1 MDKAKKKQIKKI
13 TTWVLLAALVA
24 TLAAMPLLA
33 KKEAE
38 ADGPVATVHSGTVE
52 TGTVSTSLHGGGTL
66 VTEDIEKIKLP
77 TGVKI
82 TEFLIKNGDTVT
94 AGTPLAA
101 VDKVSV
107 MTAITSVTET
117 MDYLQAEM
125 KSAKNEKIS
134 STVSATAG
142 GRIKKVFAQKGDS
155 VQEVMLRD
163 GALALLSLD
172 GLMAVKIEKKL
183 PILTGDTVTVTL
195 ADGTE
200 VTGRIASNLD
210 GVIVITVADDGYEI
224 GQMVTVTGKDG
235 SEIGTGELYV
245 HNAWAAS
252 AYSGIIQSAPAKEE
266 TKVNAGATL
275 FTLTETDFR
284 GKLEY
289 LSALHREYEELMQEL
304 FGMYNTG
311 IIEAPCDGTISGIDK
326 DSPHLLADAGDGALE
341 ISLLTAESADWK
353 VVLLG
358 AEDSEVPPAGSLCNP
373 NAEGG
378 CPEEELDKHIST
390 CPKYCHNNGSCQ
402 GTGKHYPTCIGS
414 CTSGTS
420 CNAKYH
426 TTTCIESCIPQNG
439 ICSKE
444 SGYHK
449 NECIKSCKHATAL
462 DECKD
467 PKYPHYLDCVGSC
480 VQSNGTKDCPSIKH
494 LIGCIESCT
503 HADTMDQCI
512 ATPNHYLDCIHSCI
526 TSESAKEEC
535 PASKHNE
542 NCFFAAMTY
551 YAKVAMVTQVGST
564 ELVVRWDKSGN
575 EYEVVKTGTGWA
587 FKNPSDFN
595 PTLLVNEGKIS
606 VGNPSAFKPGDVI
619 LDITG
624 YKGNQPEWSGIS
636 VFVRIPGN
644 VDLDLDLDGMM
655 DGLMDGLTDRLT
667 EQMMSQMDLS
677 ALMGMFGGFGNFGFY
692 APSPVEEEKLFDLEG
707 STLMTVSPQET
718 VSLTIA
724 LDEQDIAKIAL
735 GQQATVKVEALSG
748 QTFQAEVTEVSNHG
762 SNSGGSSKFTAK
774 LELPKAKDMLDG
786 MSATA
791 SLPLLEKK
799 DIPTIPVVALAEE
812 GARTVVYTA
821 LDKEGNLTSPVSV
834 RVGISDGLTAEILDG
849 LEIGDTYYYSYYD
862 VLEEDTGV
870 EERFTLT

>member
-33 KKEAE
+33 KQEVE

-52 TGTVSTSLHGGGTL
+52 AGTVSTSLHGGGTL
-66 VTEDIEKIKLP
+66 VTEGIEKIQLP

-82 TEFLIKNGDTVT
+82 TEFLVKNGDTVT

-125 KSAKNEKIS
+125 KSAKNEKVS
-134 STVSATAG
+134 STVAATAG

-183 PILTGDTVTVTL
+183 DILTGDTVTVTL

-210 GVIVITVADDGYEI
+210 GVIVITLEDDGYEI

-266 TKVNAGATL
+266 TKVNSGATL
-275 FTLTETDFR
+275 FTLTQTDFR

-304 FGMYNTG
+304 FQMYHSGT
-311 IIEAPCDGTISGIDK
+311 IAAPCDGTISGIDK
-326 DSPHLLADAGDGALE
+326 DSPHLLAAETEAPEQAD
-341 ISLLTAESADWK
+341 LLTGEGDWTL
-353 VVLLG
+353 VLLTNTVYPQTALVCDPTLG
-358 AEDSEVPPAGSLCNP
+358 ANCPQTNPELHDPSCLKACQKNTTCKATGRHYPECLMSCSHADNP
-373 NAEGG
+373 NDCSGTKYHFTDCIKCCVNAAAEGA
-378 CPEEELDKHIST
+378 CPSKKH
-390 CPKYCHNNGSCQ
+390 NL
-402 GTGKHYPTCIGS
+402 
-414 CTSGTS
+414 
-420 CNAKYH
+420 
-426 TTTCIESCIPQNG
+426 TCIESCV
-439 ICSKE
+439 S
-444 SGYHK
+444 
-449 NECIKSCKHATAL
+449 
-462 DECKD
+462 
-467 PKYPHYLDCVGSC
+467 
-480 VQSNGTKDCPSIKH
+480 SNGSRDCPAGKH
-494 LIGCIESCT
+494 KASCIESCT
-503 HADTMDQCI
+503 HADTADKCSANMH
-512 ATPNHYLDCIHSCI
+512 HYPDCIKCCI
-526 TSESAKEEC
+526 TSDSGSKVC
-535 PASKHNE
+535 PATKHNDG
-542 NCFFAAMTY
+542 CFFAAMTY
-551 YAKVAMVTQVGST
+551 KAKVAIVTAVGSH
-564 ELVVRWDKSGN
+564 ELVVRWDASGQ
-575 EYEVVKTGTGWA
+575 EYEVEKTAAGWKFA
-587 FKNPSDFN
+587 AKPDFN
-595 PTLLVNEGKIS
+595 VDLLVASGPNVTVS
-606 VGNPSAFKPGDVI
+606 NPGAYKVGDVI
-619 LDITG
+619 FVITG
-624 YKGNQPEWSGIS
+624 YKGSQPEWTGIS
-636 VFVRIPGN
+636 IFMRASGN
-644 VDLDLDLDGMM
+644 ADLDLDLNLDGIM
-655 DGLMDGLTDRLT
+655 DSITDKLAGMLMP
-667 EQMMSQMDLS
+667 QMDLS

-718 VSLTIA
+718 VSLTIT
-724 LDEQDIAKIAL
+724 LDEQDIAKVSV
-735 GQQATVKVEALSG
+735 GQTATVKVEALSG
-748 QTFQAEVTEVSNHG
+748 QTFQAEVTEVSIHG
-762 SNSGGSSKFTAK
+762 ANSGGSSKFTAK
-774 LELPKAKDMLDG
+774 LELPKVTNMLDG

-791 SLPLLEKK
+791 ALPLQETQNTP
-799 DIPTIPVVALAEE
+799 IISVVALVEE
-812 GARTVVYTA
+812 GAQTLVYTA
-821 LDKEGNLTSPVSV
+821 LDKEGNPTNPVPV
-834 RVGISDGLTAEILDG
+834 TIGLSDGINAEILEG
-849 LEIGDTYYYSYYD
+849 LEVGDTYYYSYYD

>member
-33 KKEAE
+33 KAEAE

-52 TGTVSTSLHGGGTL
+52 TGTVRTTLRGGGTL
-66 VTEDIEKIKLP
+66 VTEGIEEVNLP

-82 TEFLIKNGDTVT
+82 TEFLVKNGDDVK

-117 MDYLQAEM
+117 MDYLQEEM
-125 KSAKNEKIS
+125 KSAKNEKVS
-134 STVSATAG
+134 STVAATAG
-142 GRIKKVFAQKGDS
+142 GRVKKVFAQKGDS

-172 GLMAVKIEKKL
+172 GLMAVEIEKKL
-183 PILTGDTVTVTL
+183 DILTGDTVTVTL
-195 ADGTE
+195 ADEAE

-210 GVIVITVADDGYEI
+210 GVIVITIEDEGYEI
-224 GQMVTVTGKDG
+224 GQSVTVTGKDG

-245 HNAWAAS
+245 HNAWTAS
-252 AYSGIIQSAPAKEE
+252 AFSGVIQSAPAKEE
-266 TKVNAGATL
+266 TKVSSGATL

-289 LSALHREYEELMQEL
+289 LSSLHREYEELMQEL
-304 FGMYNTG
+304 FQMHNSG
-311 IIEAPCDGTISGIDK
+311 IIAAPCDGTISGIDK
-326 DSPHLLADAGDGALE
+326 DSPNLLAADGCGALE
-341 ISLLTAESADWK
+341 VDLLTAGDVSWK
-353 VVLLG
+353 IVLLG
-358 AEDSEVPPAGSLCNP
+358 TEDSEVPPAGSICNP
-373 NAEGG
+373 AAEGG
-378 CPEEELDKHIST
+378 CPEEELEMHISS

-402 GTGKHYPTCIGS
+402 GTGKHYPSCIGS

-420 CNAKYH
+420 CNAKFH
-426 TTTCIESCIPQNG
+426 TTACIESCIPQKG

-449 NECIKSCKHATAL
+449 KECIKSCKHATDL
-462 DECKD
+462 SKCKD
-467 PKYPHYLDCVGSC
+467 PKYPHYLDCVGAC

-503 HADTMDQCI
+503 HADTTDQCI
-512 ATPNHYLDCIHSCI
+512 ASPNHYLDCIHACI
-526 TSESAKEEC
+526 SSESAQKEC
-535 PASKHNE
+535 PASKHTE
-542 NCFFAAMTY
+542 NCFFISMTY
-551 YAKVAMVTQVGST
+551 YAKVAIVTQVGST
-564 ELVVRWDKSGN
+564 DLVVRRDASGK
-575 EYEVVKTGTGWA
+575 EYEVVKTGSGWA

-624 YKGNQPEWSGIS
+624 YKDNKPEWSGLR

-644 VDLDLDLDGMM
+644 LDLDLNLDGIM
-655 DGLMDGLTDRLT
+655 DSITDRLT
-667 EQMMSQMDLS
+667 QQMMSQMDLS

-692 APSPVEEEKLFDLEG
+692 APSPVEEDKLFDLEG
-707 STLMTVSPQET
+707 STLMTVSPRDT
-718 VSLTIA
+718 ASLTIT
-724 LDEQDIAKIAL
+724 LDEQDIAKVAV
-735 GQQATVKVEALSG
+735 GQKATVKVEALSG
-748 QTFQAEVTEVSNHG
+748 QIFEAEVTEVSGHG
-762 SNSGGSSKFTAK
+762 VNSGGSSKFTAK
-774 LELPKAKDMLDG
+774 LELPKARDMLDG

-791 SLPLLEKK
+791 SLPMVEKK
-799 DIPTIPVVALAEE
+799 DIPTVPVVALVED
-812 GARTVVYTA
+812 GSRTLVYTA
-821 LDKEGNLTSPVSV
+821 LDKEGNPTNPVPV
-834 RVGISDGLTAEILDG
+834 TIGISDGLTAEILEG